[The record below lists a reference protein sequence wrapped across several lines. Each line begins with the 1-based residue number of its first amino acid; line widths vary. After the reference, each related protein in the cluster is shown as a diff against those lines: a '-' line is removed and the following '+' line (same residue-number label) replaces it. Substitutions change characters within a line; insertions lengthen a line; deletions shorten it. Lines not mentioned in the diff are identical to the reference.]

1 MCCVKKILCAYVF
14 KYWISKSQERK
25 NLIMNSELIDKA
37 KPVRE
42 KEQLPLDKVD
52 VWIKA
57 NIPTVSGKPELTQ
70 YTGGASNWTYRIKY
84 DSHDL
89 ILRRPP
95 AGTKA
100 ASAHDMKREYEI
112 QKALMP
118 FYTVP
123 EMLAFC
129 NDQSVMECDF
139 YIMRRVE
146 GIIPRANLPK
156 DLQLDKEQT
165 RQLCLNVIDKLIELH
180 SIDISTSGLN
190 TFGKGKGYCERQIK
204 GWSERYK
211 KAKTWNVPKFEKV
224 MNWLKAN
231 IPAEERSCLIH
242 NDFRFDNVIL
252 DAENPMKIIG
262 VLDWEMA
269 TIGDPMM
276 DLGNTLAYWVQ
287 ADDDIMAKS
296 TRRQPTNIPGMLTR
310 KEVINYYCDKM
321 GFEPKNFTFYEVYG
335 LFRLAVIAQQIYYR
349 YYHKQTNNK
358 AFKNW
363 WILVHYL
370 NWRCNK
376 LINTK

>member
-1 MCCVKKILCAYVF
+1 
-14 KYWISKSQERK
+14 
-25 NLIMNSELIDKA
+25 MNIELIDKA
-37 KPVRE
+37 KQVRE

-52 VWIKA
+52 GWIKA
-57 NIPTVSGKPELTQ
+57 HISGVTGVPEITQ

-100 ASAHDMKREYEI
+100 ASAHDMKREYDI

-118 FYTVP
+118 YYTVP

-129 NDQSVMECDF
+129 NDHSVMDCDF

-156 DLQLDKEQT
+156 DLVLTKEQV
-165 RQLCLNVIDKLIELH
+165 RQLCMNVIDKLIELH
-180 SIDISTSGLN
+180 KIDIQRSGLSD
-190 TFGKGKGYCERQIK
+190 FGKGKGYCERQIK
-204 GWSERYK
+204 GWSERYQ
-211 KAKTWNVPKFEKV
+211 KARTWNVPKFTKV
-224 MNWLKAN
+224 INWLKAN
-231 IPAEERSCLIH
+231 IPTEERSCMIH

-252 DAENPMKIIG
+252 NPENPMEIIG

-269 TIGDPMM
+269 TVGDPMM

-287 ADDDIMAKS
+287 ADDDFMAKS
-296 TRRQPTNIPGMLTR
+296 TRRQPTNAEGMLTR
-310 KEVINYYCDKM
+310 KEVIAYYCGKM
-321 GFEPKNFTFYEVYG
+321 GFEPKQFTFYEVYG

-358 AFKNW
+358 EFKNW

-370 NWRCNK
+370 NWRCK
-376 LINTK
+376 KAIKQAS

>member
-1 MCCVKKILCAYVF
+1 
-14 KYWISKSQERK
+14 
-25 NLIMNSELIDKA
+25 MNIELIDKA
-37 KPVRE
+37 KQVRE

-52 VWIKA
+52 AWIKA
-57 NIPTVSGKPELTQ
+57 HISGVTGVPEITQ
-70 YTGGASNWTYRIKY
+70 YTGGASNWTYQIKY

-100 ASAHDMKREYEI
+100 ASAHDMKREYDI

-118 FYTVP
+118 YYTVP

-129 NDQSVMECDF
+129 NDHSVMDCDF

-156 DLQLDKEQT
+156 DLVLTKEQV
-165 RQLCLNVIDKLIELH
+165 RQLCMNVIDKLIELH
-180 SIDISTSGLN
+180 KIDIQRSGLSD
-190 TFGKGKGYCERQIK
+190 FGKGKGYCERQIK
-204 GWSERYK
+204 GWSERYQ
-211 KAKTWNVPKFEKV
+211 KARTWNVPKFTKV
-224 MNWLKAN
+224 INWLKAN
-231 IPAEERSCLIH
+231 IPTEERSCMIH

-252 DAENPMKIIG
+252 NPENPMEIIG

-269 TIGDPMM
+269 TVGDPMM

-287 ADDDIMAKS
+287 ADDDFMAKS
-296 TRRQPTNIPGMLTR
+296 TRRQPTNAEGMLTR
-310 KEVINYYCDKM
+310 KEVIAYYCGKM
-321 GFEPKNFTFYEVYG
+321 GFEPKQFTFYEVYG

-358 AFKNW
+358 EFKNW
-363 WILVHYL
+363 WILVHY
-370 NWRCNK
+370 
-376 LINTK
+376 

>member
-52 VWIKA
+52 AWIKA
-57 NIPTVSGKPELTQ
+57 NIPTVSGTPEITQ

-180 SIDISTSGLN
+180 SIDISTTGLN
-190 TFGKGKGYCERQIK
+190 TFGKGKGYCERQIN

-231 IPAEERSCLIH
+231 IPTEERSCLIH

-370 NWRCNK
+370 NWRCKK

>member
-1 MCCVKKILCAYVF
+1 
-14 KYWISKSQERK
+14 
-25 NLIMNSELIDKA
+25 MNEQLIDKA

-52 VWIKA
+52 AWIKN
-57 NIPTVSGKPELTQ
+57 NIPSVTGTPEITQ

-100 ASAHDMKREYEI
+100 ASAHDMKREYDI

-118 FYTVP
+118 YYTVP

-129 NDQSVMECDF
+129 SDHSVMDCDF

-156 DLQLDKEQT
+156 ELNLEKELV

-180 SIDISTSGLN
+180 KIDINSSGLDK
-190 TFGKGKGYCERQIK
+190 FGKGKGYSERQIN
-204 GWSERYK
+204 GWSERYN
-211 KAKTWNVPKFEKV
+211 KAKTWNVPKFAKV
-224 MNWLKAN
+224 MKWLKAN
-231 IPAEERSCLIH
+231 IPEEEGICLIH

-287 ADDDIMAKS
+287 ADDDFMAKS
-296 TRRQPTNIPGMLTR
+296 TRRQPTNAEGMLTR
-310 KEVINYYCDKM
+310 KEVIRYYCDKM
-321 GFEPKNFTFYEVYG
+321 GFEPKQFTFYEVYG

-349 YYHKQTNNK
+349 YYHKQTRNK
-358 AFKNW
+358 EFKKF
-363 WILVHYL
+363 WILIHYL
-370 NWRCNK
+370 NWRCK
-376 LINTK
+376 KAINQSIS

>member
-1 MCCVKKILCAYVF
+1 
-14 KYWISKSQERK
+14 
-25 NLIMNSELIDKA
+25 MNIELIDKA
-37 KPVRE
+37 KQVRE

-52 VWIKA
+52 AWIKA
-57 NIPTVSGKPELTQ
+57 HISGVTGVPEITQ

-100 ASAHDMKREYEI
+100 ASAHDMKREYDI

-118 FYTVP
+118 YYTVP

-129 NDQSVMECDF
+129 NDHSVMDCDF

-156 DLQLDKEQT
+156 DLVLTKEQV
-165 RQLCLNVIDKLIELH
+165 RQLCMNVIDKLIELH
-180 SIDISTSGLN
+180 KIDIQRSGLSD
-190 TFGKGKGYCERQIK
+190 FGKGKGYCERQIK
-204 GWSERYK
+204 GWSERYQ
-211 KAKTWNVPKFEKV
+211 KARTWNVPKFTNV
-224 MNWLKAN
+224 INWLKAN
-231 IPAEERSCLIH
+231 IPTEERSCMIH

-252 DAENPMKIIG
+252 NPENPMEIIG

-269 TIGDPMM
+269 TVGDPMM

-287 ADDDIMAKS
+287 ADDDFMAKS
-296 TRRQPTNIPGMLTR
+296 TRRQPTNAEGMLTR
-310 KEVINYYCDKM
+310 KEVVAYYCGKM
-321 GFEPKNFTFYEVYG
+321 GFEPKQFTFYEVYG

-358 AFKNW
+358 EFKNW

-370 NWRCNK
+370 NWRCRK
-376 LINTK
+376 AIKQAS

>member
-1 MCCVKKILCAYVF
+1 
-14 KYWISKSQERK
+14 
-25 NLIMNSELIDKA
+25 MNIELIDKA
-37 KPVRE
+37 KQVRE

-52 VWIKA
+52 GWIKA
-57 NIPTVSGKPELTQ
+57 HISGVTGVPEITQ

-100 ASAHDMKREYEI
+100 ASAHDMKREYDI

-118 FYTVP
+118 YYTVP

-129 NDQSVMECDF
+129 NDHSVMDCDF

-156 DLQLDKEQT
+156 DLVLTKEQV
-165 RQLCLNVIDKLIELH
+165 RQLCMNVIDKLIELH
-180 SIDISTSGLN
+180 KIDIQRSGLSD
-190 TFGKGKGYCERQIK
+190 FGKGKGYCERQIK
-204 GWSERYK
+204 GWSERYQ
-211 KAKTWNVPKFEKV
+211 KARTWNVPKFTKV
-224 MNWLKAN
+224 INWLKAN
-231 IPAEERSCLIH
+231 IPTEERSCMIH

-252 DAENPMKIIG
+252 NPENPMEIIG

-269 TIGDPMM
+269 TVGDPMM

-287 ADDDIMAKS
+287 ADDDFMAKS
-296 TRRQPTNIPGMLTR
+296 TRRQPTNAEGMLTR
-310 KEVINYYCDKM
+310 KEVIAYYCGKM
-321 GFEPKNFTFYEVYG
+321 GFEPKQFTFYEVYG

-358 AFKNW
+358 EFKNW

-370 NWRCNK
+370 NWRCRK
-376 LINTK
+376 AIKQAS

>member
-1 MCCVKKILCAYVF
+1 
-14 KYWISKSQERK
+14 
-25 NLIMNSELIDKA
+25 MNEQLIDKA
-37 KPVRE
+37 KQVRE

-52 VWIKA
+52 AWIKA
-57 NIPTVSGKPELTQ
+57 HISGVTGVPEITQ

-100 ASAHDMKREYEI
+100 ASAHDMKREYDI

-118 FYTVP
+118 YYTVP

-129 NDQSVMECDF
+129 NDHSVMDCDF

-156 DLQLDKEQT
+156 DLVLTKEQV
-165 RQLCLNVIDKLIELH
+165 RQLCMNVIDKLIELH
-180 SIDISTSGLN
+180 KIDIQRSGLSD
-190 TFGKGKGYCERQIK
+190 FGKGKGYCERQIK
-204 GWSERYK
+204 GWSERYQ
-211 KAKTWNVPKFEKV
+211 KARTWNVPKFTKV
-224 MNWLKAN
+224 INWLKAN
-231 IPAEERSCLIH
+231 IPTEERSCMIH

-252 DAENPMKIIG
+252 NPENPMEIIG

-269 TIGDPMM
+269 TVGDPMM

-287 ADDDIMAKS
+287 ADDDFMAKS
-296 TRRQPTNIPGMLTR
+296 TRRQPTNAEGMLTR
-310 KEVINYYCDKM
+310 KEVIAYYCGKM
-321 GFEPKNFTFYEVYG
+321 GFEPKQFTFYEVYG

-358 AFKNW
+358 EFKNW

-370 NWRCNK
+370 NWRCRK
-376 LINTK
+376 AIKQAS

>member
-1 MCCVKKILCAYVF
+1 
-14 KYWISKSQERK
+14 
-25 NLIMNSELIDKA
+25 MNIELIDKA
-37 KPVRE
+37 KQVRE

-52 VWIKA
+52 AWIKA
-57 NIPTVSGKPELTQ
+57 HISGVTGVPEITQ

-100 ASAHDMKREYEI
+100 ASAHDMKREYDI

-118 FYTVP
+118 YYTVP

-129 NDQSVMECDF
+129 NDHSVMDCDF

-156 DLQLDKEQT
+156 DLVLTKEQV
-165 RQLCLNVIDKLIELH
+165 RQLCMNVIDKLIELH
-180 SIDISTSGLN
+180 KIDIQRSGLSD
-190 TFGKGKGYCERQIK
+190 FGKGKGYCERQIK
-204 GWSERYK
+204 GWSERYQ
-211 KAKTWNVPKFEKV
+211 KARTWNVPKFTKV
-224 MNWLKAN
+224 INWLKAN
-231 IPAEERSCLIH
+231 IPTEERSCMIH

-252 DAENPMKIIG
+252 NPENPMEIIG

-269 TIGDPMM
+269 TVGDPMM

-287 ADDDIMAKS
+287 ADDDFMAKS
-296 TRRQPTNIPGMLTR
+296 TRRQPTNAEGMLTR
-310 KEVINYYCDKM
+310 KEVIAYYCGKM
-321 GFEPKNFTFYEVYG
+321 GFEPKQFTFYEVYG

-358 AFKNW
+358 EFKNW

-370 NWRCNK
+370 NWRCRK
-376 LINTK
+376 AIKQAS

>member
-1 MCCVKKILCAYVF
+1 MNQKI
-14 KYWISKSQERK
+14 
-25 NLIMNSELIDKA
+25 IDKA

-52 VWIKA
+52 AWIKA
-57 NIPTVSGKPELTQ
+57 HISGVTGVPEITQ

-100 ASAHDMKREYEI
+100 ASAHDMKREYDI

-118 FYTVP
+118 YYTVP

-129 NDQSVMECDF
+129 NDHSVMDCDF

-156 DLQLDKEQT
+156 DLVLTKEQV
-165 RQLCLNVIDKLIELH
+165 RQLCMNVIDKLIELH
-180 SIDISTSGLN
+180 KIDIQRSGLSD
-190 TFGKGKGYCERQIK
+190 FGKGKGYCERQIK
-204 GWSERYK
+204 GWSERYQ
-211 KAKTWNVPKFEKV
+211 KARTWNVPKFTKV
-224 MNWLKAN
+224 INWLKAN
-231 IPAEERSCLIH
+231 IPTEERSCMIH

-252 DAENPMKIIG
+252 NPENPMEIIG

-269 TIGDPMM
+269 TVGDPMM

-287 ADDDIMAKS
+287 ADDDFMAKS
-296 TRRQPTNIPGMLTR
+296 TRRQPTNAEGMLTR
-310 KEVINYYCDKM
+310 KEVIAYYCGKM
-321 GFEPKNFTFYEVYG
+321 GFEPKQFTFYEVYG

-358 AFKNW
+358 EFKNW

-370 NWRCNK
+370 NWRCRK
-376 LINTK
+376 AIKQAS

>member
-1 MCCVKKILCAYVF
+1 
-14 KYWISKSQERK
+14 
-25 NLIMNSELIDKA
+25 MNEQLIDKA

-52 VWIKA
+52 AWIKA
-57 NIPTVSGKPELTQ
+57 HISGVTGVPEITQ

-100 ASAHDMKREYEI
+100 ASAHDMKREYDI

-118 FYTVP
+118 YYTVP

-129 NDQSVMECDF
+129 NDHSVMDCDF

-156 DLQLDKEQT
+156 DLVLTKEQV
-165 RQLCLNVIDKLIELH
+165 RQLCMNVIDKLIELH
-180 SIDISTSGLN
+180 KIDIQRSGLSD
-190 TFGKGKGYCERQIK
+190 FGKGKGYCERQIK
-204 GWSERYK
+204 GWSERYQ
-211 KAKTWNVPKFEKV
+211 KARTWNVPKFTKV
-224 MNWLKAN
+224 INWLKAN
-231 IPAEERSCLIH
+231 IPTEERSCMIH

-252 DAENPMKIIG
+252 NPENPMEIIG

-269 TIGDPMM
+269 TVGDPMM

-287 ADDDIMAKS
+287 ADDDFMAKS
-296 TRRQPTNIPGMLTR
+296 TRRQPTNAEGMLTR
-310 KEVINYYCDKM
+310 KEVIAYYCGKM
-321 GFEPKNFTFYEVYG
+321 GFEPKQFTFYEVYG

-358 AFKNW
+358 EFKNW

-370 NWRCNK
+370 NWRCRK
-376 LINTK
+376 AIKQAS

>member
-1 MCCVKKILCAYVF
+1 MN
-14 KYWISKSQERK
+14 K
-25 NLIMNSELIDKA
+25 NFIDKA
-37 KPVRE
+37 KPVRTT
-42 KEQLPLDKVD
+42 EQLPLEKVD
-52 VWIKA
+52 VWIKN
-57 NIPTVSGKPELTQ
+57 NIPNVVGTPEITQ

-118 FYTVP
+118 YYTVP

-129 NDQSVMECDF
+129 NDQSVMDCDF

-156 DLQLDKEQT
+156 DLVLSKEEIK
-165 RQLCLNVIDKLIELH
+165 QLCLNVIDKMIELH
-180 SIDISTSGLN
+180 SINIKETGLDN
-190 TFGKGKGYCERQIK
+190 FGKGKGYAERQIN

-211 KAKTWNVPKFEKV
+211 KAKTWNVPSCNKV
-224 MNWLKAN
+224 INWLKAN
-231 IPAEERSCLIH
+231 IPTEEKSCLIH

-269 TIGDPMM
+269 TIGNPLM

-287 ADDDIMAKS
+287 ADDDFMAKS
-296 TRRQPTNIPGMLTR
+296 TRRQPTHLNGMLTR
-310 KEVINYYCDKM
+310 KEVIQYYCDKM
-321 GFEPKNFTFYEVYG
+321 GFEAKQFTFYEVYG
-335 LFRLAVIAQQIYYR
+335 LFRLAVIIQQIYYR

-358 AFKNW
+358 EFKKF
-363 WILVHYL
+363 WILVNYL
-370 NWRCNK
+370 NWRCK
-376 LINTK
+376 KAISKS

>member
-1 MCCVKKILCAYVF
+1 
-14 KYWISKSQERK
+14 
-25 NLIMNSELIDKA
+25 MNQKLIDKA
-37 KPVRE
+37 KQVRE

-57 NIPTVSGKPELTQ
+57 HIAGVTGTPEITQ

-100 ASAHDMKREYEI
+100 ASAHDMKREYDI

-118 FYTVP
+118 YYTVP

-129 NDQSVMECDF
+129 NDHSVMDCDF

-156 DLQLDKEQT
+156 DLVLTKEQV
-165 RQLCLNVIDKLIELH
+165 RQLCMNVIDKLIELH
-180 SIDISTSGLN
+180 KIDIQRSGLSD
-190 TFGKGKGYCERQIK
+190 FGKGKGYCERQIK
-204 GWSERYK
+204 GWSERYQ
-211 KAKTWNVPKFEKV
+211 KARTWNVPKFTKV
-224 MNWLKAN
+224 INWLKAN
-231 IPAEERSCLIH
+231 IPTEERSCMIH

-252 DAENPMKIIG
+252 NPENPMEIIG

-269 TIGDPMM
+269 TVGDPMM

-287 ADDDIMAKS
+287 ADDDFMAKS
-296 TRRQPTNIPGMLTR
+296 TRRQPTNAEGMLTR
-310 KEVINYYCDKM
+310 KEVIAYYCGKM
-321 GFEPKNFTFYEVYG
+321 GFEPKQFTFYEVYG

-358 AFKNW
+358 EFKNW

-370 NWRCNK
+370 NWRCRK
-376 LINTK
+376 AIKQAS

>member
-1 MCCVKKILCAYVF
+1 
-14 KYWISKSQERK
+14 
-25 NLIMNSELIDKA
+25 MNEQLIDKA

-52 VWIKA
+52 AWIKA
-57 NIPTVSGKPELTQ
+57 HISGVTGVPEITQ

-100 ASAHDMKREYEI
+100 ASAHDMKREYDI

-118 FYTVP
+118 YYTVP

-129 NDQSVMECDF
+129 NDHSVMDCDF

-156 DLQLDKEQT
+156 DLVLTKEQV
-165 RQLCLNVIDKLIELH
+165 RQLCMNVIDKLIELH
-180 SIDISTSGLN
+180 KIDIQRSGLSD
-190 TFGKGKGYCERQIK
+190 FGKGKGYCERQIK
-204 GWSERYK
+204 GWSERYQ
-211 KAKTWNVPKFEKV
+211 KARTWNVPKFTKV
-224 MNWLKAN
+224 INWLKAN
-231 IPAEERSCLIH
+231 IPTEERSCMIH

-252 DAENPMKIIG
+252 NPENPMEIIG

-269 TIGDPMM
+269 TVGDPMM

-287 ADDDIMAKS
+287 ADDDFMAKS
-296 TRRQPTNIPGMLTR
+296 TRRQPTNAEGMLTR
-310 KEVINYYCDKM
+310 KEVIAYYCGKM
-321 GFEPKNFTFYEVYG
+321 GFEPKQFAFYEVYG

-358 AFKNW
+358 EFKNW

-370 NWRCNK
+370 NWRCRK
-376 LINTK
+376 AIKQAS

>member
-1 MCCVKKILCAYVF
+1 MNQKI
-14 KYWISKSQERK
+14 
-25 NLIMNSELIDKA
+25 IDKA
-37 KPVRE
+37 KQVRE

-52 VWIKA
+52 GWIKA
-57 NIPTVSGKPELTQ
+57 HISGVTGVPEITQ

-100 ASAHDMKREYEI
+100 ASAHDMKREYDI

-118 FYTVP
+118 YYTVP

-129 NDQSVMECDF
+129 NDHSVMDCDF

-156 DLQLDKEQT
+156 DLVLTKEQV
-165 RQLCLNVIDKLIELH
+165 RQLCMNVIDKLIELH
-180 SIDISTSGLN
+180 KIDIQRSGLSD
-190 TFGKGKGYCERQIK
+190 FGKGKGYCERQIK
-204 GWSERYK
+204 GWSERYQ
-211 KAKTWNVPKFEKV
+211 KARTWNVPKFTKV
-224 MNWLKAN
+224 INWLKAN
-231 IPAEERSCLIH
+231 IPTEERSCMIH

-252 DAENPMKIIG
+252 NPENPMEIIG

-269 TIGDPMM
+269 TVGDPMM

-287 ADDDIMAKS
+287 ADDDFMAKS
-296 TRRQPTNIPGMLTR
+296 TRRQPTNAEGMLTR
-310 KEVINYYCDKM
+310 KEVIAYYCGKM
-321 GFEPKNFTFYEVYG
+321 GFEPKQFTFYEVYG

-358 AFKNW
+358 EFKNW

-370 NWRCNK
+370 NWRCRK
-376 LINTK
+376 AIKQAS

>member
-1 MCCVKKILCAYVF
+1 
-14 KYWISKSQERK
+14 
-25 NLIMNSELIDKA
+25 MNNHLIDKA
-37 KPVRE
+37 KPVRS
-42 KEQLPLDKVD
+42 KEQLPLEKVD
-52 VWIKA
+52 VWIKN
-57 NIPTVSGKPELTQ
+57 NIPNVVGTPEITQ

-84 DSHDL
+84 ESHDL

-118 FYTVP
+118 YYSVP

-129 NDQSVMECDF
+129 NDQSVMDCDF

-156 DLQLDKEQT
+156 DLVLSKEEV
-165 RQLCLNVIDKLIELH
+165 RQLCLNVIDKMIELH
-180 SIDISTSGLN
+180 SIDIN
-190 TFGKGKGYCERQIK
+190 TTELANFGKGKGYAERQIN

-211 KAKTWNVPKFEKV
+211 KAKTWNVPSCNKV
-224 MNWLKAN
+224 INWLKAN
-231 IPAEERSCLIH
+231 IPTEEKTCLIH

-269 TIGDPMM
+269 TIGNPLM

-287 ADDDIMAKS
+287 ADDDFMAKS
-296 TRRQPTNIPGMLTR
+296 TRRQPTHLEGMLTR
-310 KEVINYYCDKM
+310 KEVINYYCKKM
-321 GFEPKNFTFYEVYG
+321 GFDSKQFTFYEVYG
-335 LFRLAVIAQQIYYR
+335 LFRLAVIIQQIYYR

-358 AFKNW
+358 EFKKF
-363 WILVHYL
+363 WILVNYL
-370 NWRCNK
+370 NWRCK
-376 LINTK
+376 KAIK

>member
-1 MCCVKKILCAYVF
+1 MN
-14 KYWISKSQERK
+14 K
-25 NLIMNSELIDKA
+25 NFIDKA
-37 KPVRE
+37 KPVRTT
-42 KEQLPLDKVD
+42 EQLPLEKVD
-52 VWIKA
+52 VWIKN
-57 NIPTVSGKPELTQ
+57 NIPNVVGTPEITQ

-118 FYTVP
+118 YYTVP

-129 NDQSVMECDF
+129 NDQSVMDCDF

-156 DLQLDKEQT
+156 DLVLSKEEIK
-165 RQLCLNVIDKLIELH
+165 QLCLNVIDKMIELH
-180 SIDISTSGLN
+180 SINIKETGLDN
-190 TFGKGKGYCERQIK
+190 FGKGKGYAERQIN

-211 KAKTWNVPKFEKV
+211 KAKTWNVPSCNKV
-224 MNWLKAN
+224 INWLKAN
-231 IPAEERSCLIH
+231 IPTEEKSCLIH

-269 TIGDPMM
+269 TIGNPLM

-287 ADDDIMAKS
+287 ADDDFMAKS
-296 TRRQPTNIPGMLTR
+296 TRRQPTHLNGMLTR
-310 KEVINYYCDKM
+310 KEVIQYYCEKM
-321 GFEPKNFTFYEVYG
+321 GFEAKQFTFYEVYG
-335 LFRLAVIAQQIYYR
+335 LFRLAVIIQQIYYR

-358 AFKNW
+358 EFKKF
-363 WILVHYL
+363 WILVNYL
-370 NWRCNK
+370 NWRCK
-376 LINTK
+376 KAISKS

>member
-1 MCCVKKILCAYVF
+1 
-14 KYWISKSQERK
+14 
-25 NLIMNSELIDKA
+25 MNEQLIDKA

-52 VWIKA
+52 GWIKA
-57 NIPTVSGKPELTQ
+57 HISGVTGVPEITQ

-100 ASAHDMKREYEI
+100 ASAHDMKREYDI

-118 FYTVP
+118 YYTVP

-129 NDQSVMECDF
+129 NDHSVMDCDF

-156 DLQLDKEQT
+156 DLVLTKEQV
-165 RQLCLNVIDKLIELH
+165 RQLCMNVIDKLIELH
-180 SIDISTSGLN
+180 KIDIQRSGLSD
-190 TFGKGKGYCERQIK
+190 FGKGKGYCERQIK
-204 GWSERYK
+204 GWSERYQ
-211 KAKTWNVPKFEKV
+211 KARTWNVPKFTKV
-224 MNWLKAN
+224 INWLKAN
-231 IPAEERSCLIH
+231 IPTEERSCMIH

-252 DAENPMKIIG
+252 NPENPMEIIG

-269 TIGDPMM
+269 TVGDPMM

-287 ADDDIMAKS
+287 ADDDFMAKS
-296 TRRQPTNIPGMLTR
+296 TRRQPTNAEGMLTR
-310 KEVINYYCDKM
+310 KEVIAYYCGKM
-321 GFEPKNFTFYEVYG
+321 GFEPKQFTFYEVYG

-358 AFKNW
+358 EFKNW

-370 NWRCNK
+370 NWRCRK
-376 LINTK
+376 AIKQAS

>member
-1 MCCVKKILCAYVF
+1 
-14 KYWISKSQERK
+14 
-25 NLIMNSELIDKA
+25 MNEQLIDKA
-37 KPVRE
+37 KKVRE

-52 VWIKA
+52 TWIKA
-57 NIPTVSGKPELTQ
+57 TIPNVTGTPEITQ

-118 FYTVP
+118 YYTVP

-129 NDQSVMECDF
+129 NDHGVMDCDF
-139 YIMRRVE
+139 YIMRRIE

-156 DLQLDKEQT
+156 ELNLNENQV

-180 SIDISTSGLN
+180 QIDIEKTGLKN
-190 TFGKGKGYCERQIK
+190 FGKGTGYCKRQID

-211 KAKTWNVPKFEKV
+211 KAKTWNVPSFKKV
-224 MNWLKAN
+224 INWLKAT
-231 IPAEERSCLIH
+231 IPTEERSCLIH

-252 DAENPMKIIG
+252 NPENPMEIIG

-287 ADDDIMAKS
+287 SDDDFMAKS
-296 TRRQPTNIPGMLTR
+296 TRRQPTNAHGMLTR
-310 KEVINYYCDKM
+310 KEVIHYYCQKM
-321 GFEPKNFTFYEVYG
+321 GFEPNNFTFYEVYG

-349 YYHKQTNNK
+349 YYHKQTSNK
-358 AFKNW
+358 EFKKF
-363 WILVHYL
+363 WILIHYL
-370 NWRCNK
+370 NWRCKK
-376 LINTK
+376 LIK

>member
-1 MCCVKKILCAYVF
+1 
-14 KYWISKSQERK
+14 
-25 NLIMNSELIDKA
+25 MNIELIDKA

-52 VWIKA
+52 AWIKA
-57 NIPTVSGKPELTQ
+57 HISGVTGAPEITQ

-100 ASAHDMKREYEI
+100 ASAHDMKREYDI

-118 FYTVP
+118 YYTVP

-129 NDQSVMECDF
+129 NDHSVMDCDF

-156 DLQLDKEQT
+156 DLVLTKEQV
-165 RQLCLNVIDKLIELH
+165 RQLCMNVIDKLIELH
-180 SIDISTSGLN
+180 KIDIQRSGLSD
-190 TFGKGKGYCERQIK
+190 FGKGKGYCERQIK
-204 GWSERYK
+204 GWRERYQ
-211 KAKTWNVPKFEKV
+211 KARTWNVPKFTKV
-224 MNWLKAN
+224 INWLKAN
-231 IPAEERSCLIH
+231 IPTEERSCMIH

-252 DAENPMKIIG
+252 NPENPMEIIG

-269 TIGDPMM
+269 TVGDPMM

-287 ADDDIMAKS
+287 ADDDFMAKS
-296 TRRQPTNIPGMLTR
+296 TRRQPTNAEGMLTR
-310 KEVINYYCDKM
+310 KEVVAYYCGKM
-321 GFEPKNFTFYEVYG
+321 GFEPKQFTFYEVYG

-358 AFKNW
+358 EFKNW

-370 NWRCNK
+370 NWRCRK
-376 LINTK
+376 AIKQAS

>member
-1 MCCVKKILCAYVF
+1 
-14 KYWISKSQERK
+14 
-25 NLIMNSELIDKA
+25 MNSELIDKA
-37 KPVRE
+37 KPVRST
-42 KEQLPLDKVD
+42 EQLPLEKVD
-52 VWIKA
+52 AWIKA
-57 NIPTVSGKPELTQ
+57 NISGVTGTPEITQ

-118 FYTVP
+118 YYTVP
-123 EMLAFC
+123 EMLAIC
-129 NDQSVMECDF
+129 NDHSVMDGDF

-156 DLQLDKEQT
+156 GLELSKEQV

-180 SIDISTSGLN
+180 KIDINASGLAN
-190 TFGKGKGYCERQIK
+190 FGKGKGYCERQIN

-211 KAKTWNVPKFEKV
+211 KAKTWNVPKFAKV
-224 MNWLKAN
+224 IQWLKAN

-252 DAENPMKIIG
+252 DPQNPMKIIG

-276 DLGNTLAYWVQ
+276 DLGNILAYWVQ
-287 ADDDIMAKS
+287 ADDDFMAKS
-296 TRRQPTNIPGMLTR
+296 TRRQPTNAEGMLTR
-310 KEVINYYCDKM
+310 KEVIQYYCEKM
-321 GFEPKNFTFYEVYG
+321 GFEAKQFTFYEVYG

-358 AFKNW
+358 EFKTW

-370 NWRCNK
+370 NWRCKKVIKQLAN
-376 LINTK
+376 

>member
-1 MCCVKKILCAYVF
+1 MNQKI
-14 KYWISKSQERK
+14 
-25 NLIMNSELIDKA
+25 IDKA

-52 VWIKA
+52 AWIKA
-57 NIPTVSGKPELTQ
+57 HISGVTGVPEITQ

-100 ASAHDMKREYEI
+100 ASAHDMKREYDI

-118 FYTVP
+118 YYTVP

-129 NDQSVMECDF
+129 NDHSVMDCDF

-156 DLQLDKEQT
+156 DLVLTKEQV
-165 RQLCLNVIDKLIELH
+165 RQLCMNVIDKLIELH
-180 SIDISTSGLN
+180 KIDIQRSGLSD
-190 TFGKGKGYCERQIK
+190 FGKGKGYCERQIK
-204 GWSERYK
+204 GWSERYQ
-211 KAKTWNVPKFEKV
+211 KARTWNVPKFTKV
-224 MNWLKAN
+224 INWLKAN
-231 IPAEERSCLIH
+231 VPTEERSCMIH

-252 DAENPMKIIG
+252 NPENPMEIIG

-269 TIGDPMM
+269 TVGDPMM

-287 ADDDIMAKS
+287 ADDDFMAKS
-296 TRRQPTNIPGMLTR
+296 TRRQPTNAEGMLTR
-310 KEVINYYCDKM
+310 KEVIAYYCGKM
-321 GFEPKNFTFYEVYG
+321 GFEPKQFTFYEVYG

-358 AFKNW
+358 EFKNW

-370 NWRCNK
+370 NWRCRK
-376 LINTK
+376 AIKQAS

>member
-1 MCCVKKILCAYVF
+1 
-14 KYWISKSQERK
+14 
-25 NLIMNSELIDKA
+25 MNQKLIDKA
-37 KPVRE
+37 KQVRE

-52 VWIKA
+52 GWIKA
-57 NIPTVSGKPELTQ
+57 HISGVTGVPEITQ

-100 ASAHDMKREYEI
+100 ASAHDMKREYDI

-118 FYTVP
+118 YYTVP

-129 NDQSVMECDF
+129 NDHSVMDCDF

-156 DLQLDKEQT
+156 DLVLTKEQV
-165 RQLCLNVIDKLIELH
+165 RQLCMNVIDKLIELH
-180 SIDISTSGLN
+180 KIDIQRSGLSD
-190 TFGKGKGYCERQIK
+190 FGKGKGYCERQIK
-204 GWSERYK
+204 GWSERYQ
-211 KAKTWNVPKFEKV
+211 KARTWNVPKFTKV
-224 MNWLKAN
+224 INWLKAN
-231 IPAEERSCLIH
+231 IPAEERSCMIH

-252 DAENPMKIIG
+252 NPENPMEIIG

-269 TIGDPMM
+269 TVGDPMM

-287 ADDDIMAKS
+287 ADDDFMAKS
-296 TRRQPTNIPGMLTR
+296 TRRQPTNAEGMLTR
-310 KEVINYYCDKM
+310 KEVIAYYCGKM
-321 GFEPKNFTFYEVYG
+321 GFEPKQFTFYEVYG

-358 AFKNW
+358 EFKNW

-370 NWRCNK
+370 NWRCK
-376 LINTK
+376 KAIKQAS

>member
-1 MCCVKKILCAYVF
+1 
-14 KYWISKSQERK
+14 
-25 NLIMNSELIDKA
+25 MNTDLIDKA

-42 KEQLPLDKVD
+42 KEQLPLDKAD
-52 VWIKA
+52 AWIKA
-57 NIPTVSGKPELTQ
+57 TIPNVTGTPEITQ
-70 YTGGASNWTYRIKY
+70 YTGGASNWTYRIRY

-118 FYTVP
+118 YYTVP

-129 NDQSVMECDF
+129 NDQSVMDCDF

-156 DLQLDKEQT
+156 DLNLDKEQV

-180 SIDISTSGLN
+180 SIDIRTTGLAQ
-190 TFGKGKGYCERQIK
+190 FGKGSGYCERQIT

-211 KAKTWNVPKFEKV
+211 KAKTWNVPSFKKV

-252 DAENPMKIIG
+252 DPEDPMKIIG

-287 ADDDIMAKS
+287 ADDDFMAKS
-296 TRRQPTNIPGMLTR
+296 TRRQPTNAPGMLTR
-310 KEVINYYCDKM
+310 KEVISYYCHKM
-321 GFEPKNFTFYEVYG
+321 GFEAKNFTFYEVYG

-349 YYHKQTNNK
+349 YYHRQTRNK
-358 AFKNW
+358 EFKKF
-363 WILVHYL
+363 WILIHYL
-370 NWRCNK
+370 NWRCKK
-376 LINTK
+376 LIQ

>member
-1 MCCVKKILCAYVF
+1 
-14 KYWISKSQERK
+14 
-25 NLIMNSELIDKA
+25 MNAELIDKA
-37 KPVRE
+37 KTVRE
-42 KEQLPLDKVD
+42 KEQLPIEKVD
-52 VWIKA
+52 VWIKS
-57 NIPTVSGKPELTQ
+57 NIPNISGTLEITQ

-84 DSHDL
+84 DSQDL

-118 FYTVP
+118 YYTVP

-129 NDQSVMECDF
+129 NNHSVMDCDF

-156 DLQLDKEQT
+156 DLNLSKEQV

-180 SIDISTSGLN
+180 KIDINTSGLAN
-190 TFGKGKGYCERQIK
+190 FGKGKGYCERQIT

-211 KAKTWNVPKFEKV
+211 KAKTWNVPKFKKV

-231 IPAEERSCLIH
+231 VPTEERSCLIH

-252 DAENPMKIIG
+252 DVENPMNIIG

-269 TIGDPMM
+269 TIGDPLM

-287 ADDDIMAKS
+287 ADDDFMAKS
-296 TRRQPTNIPGMLTR
+296 TRRQPTNTPGMLTR
-310 KEVINYYCDKM
+310 KEVIEYYCSKM
-321 GFEPKNFTFYEVYG
+321 NYEAKNFTFYEVYG

-358 AFKNW
+358 EFKNW
-363 WILVHYL
+363 WLLIHYL
-370 NWRCNK
+370 NWRCRK
-376 LINTK
+376 LINNN

>member
-1 MCCVKKILCAYVF
+1 
-14 KYWISKSQERK
+14 
-25 NLIMNSELIDKA
+25 MNIELIDKA
-37 KPVRE
+37 KQVRE

-52 VWIKA
+52 GWIKA
-57 NIPTVSGKPELTQ
+57 HISGVTGVPEITQ

-100 ASAHDMKREYEI
+100 ASAHDMKREYDI

-118 FYTVP
+118 YYTVP

-129 NDQSVMECDF
+129 NDHSVMDCDF

-156 DLQLDKEQT
+156 DLVLTKEQV
-165 RQLCLNVIDKLIELH
+165 RQLCMNVIDKLIELH
-180 SIDISTSGLN
+180 KIDIQRSGLSD
-190 TFGKGKGYCERQIK
+190 FGKGKGYCERQIK
-204 GWSERYK
+204 GWSERYQ
-211 KAKTWNVPKFEKV
+211 KARTWNVPKFTKV
-224 MNWLKAN
+224 INWLKAN
-231 IPAEERSCLIH
+231 IPTEERSCMIH

-252 DAENPMKIIG
+252 NPENPMEIIG

-269 TIGDPMM
+269 TVGDPMM

-287 ADDDIMAKS
+287 ADDDFMAKS
-296 TRRQPTNIPGMLTR
+296 TRRQPTNAEGMLTR
-310 KEVINYYCDKM
+310 KEVIAYYCGKM
-321 GFEPKNFTFYEVYG
+321 GFEPKQFAFYEVYG

-358 AFKNW
+358 EFKNW

-370 NWRCNK
+370 NWRCRK
-376 LINTK
+376 AIKQAS

>member
-1 MCCVKKILCAYVF
+1 
-14 KYWISKSQERK
+14 
-25 NLIMNSELIDKA
+25 MNSELIDKA
-37 KPVRE
+37 KEVRST
-42 KEQLPLDKVD
+42 EQLPLDKVAA
-52 VWIKA
+52 WLKQH
-57 NIPTVSGKPELTQ
+57 IPNLIGTPEITQ

-118 FYTVP
+118 YYTVP

-129 NDQSVMECDF
+129 NDHSVMDCDF

-146 GIIPRANLPK
+146 GIIPRSNLPK
-156 DLQLDKEQT
+156 DLKLNTDQT
-165 RQLCLNVIDKLIELH
+165 KQLCLNVIDKLIELH
-180 SIDISTSGLN
+180 QIDIQKTGLSS
-190 TFGKGKGYCERQIK
+190 FGKGSGYYKRQID

-211 KAKTWNVPKFEKV
+211 KAKTWNVPTYTYV
-224 MNWLKAN
+224 INWLKAN
-231 IPAEERSCLIH
+231 IPSEERSCLIH
-242 NDFRFDNVIL
+242 NDYRFDNVIL
-252 DAENPMKIIG
+252 DVEDPMKIIG

-269 TIGDPMM
+269 TIGDPLM

-287 ADDDIMAKS
+287 ADDDFIAQT
-296 TRRQPTNIPGMLTR
+296 TRRQPTHLKGMLTR
-310 KEVINYYCDKM
+310 KEVIKYYCEKM
-321 GFEPKNFTFYEVYG
+321 NFEAKDFTFYEVYG

-363 WILVHYL
+363 WILVNYL
-370 NWRCNK
+370 NWRCKKAIKNSK
-376 LINTK
+376 